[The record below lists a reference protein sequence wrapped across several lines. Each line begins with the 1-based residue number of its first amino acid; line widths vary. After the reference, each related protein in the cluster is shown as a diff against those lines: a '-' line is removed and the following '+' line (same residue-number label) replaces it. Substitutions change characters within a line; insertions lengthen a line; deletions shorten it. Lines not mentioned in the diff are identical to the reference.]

1 MRTLGAPAEGA
12 GMDCVLAAQ
21 HARSSH
27 TPFAH
32 LSSMDPTPVST
43 LFLRRPLHR
52 SI

>member
-1 MRTLGAPAEGA
+1 MRALGAPAEGA
-12 GMDCVLAAQ
+12 GMDCMLTAQ
-21 HARSSH
+21 HARSSR